1 MEGSSAALTATHVVS
16 AAPHDGPGPKV
27 PGQVYARVMEVRG
40 TAALVH
46 VYGTATS
53 QDFWVTEPLPGGAQG
68 PTAAAAPAADTPHR
82 VSIKWLVA
90 SAQGKELFP
99 WEDWAFESPCTW
111 FLLPKPAP
119 VADAAAPADE
129 PAQKKAR
136 TGAPVAP
143 SATAIAAFEGAMGS
157 AGGGAVQRPSVGPL
171 PEISARRTENIS
183 QGYVAPGALPA
194 VAPPPAAAAGDEA
207 GAPARVHVPA
217 HASWFSFDAI
227 HEVERKALSEFF
239 TDARGSL
246 RSSATYQQ
254 VRNTIIQRWRAT
266 PGQRLT
272 FTACRGNMVGEV
284 NSLRKVFTQLQ
295 NWGLINNHVHKGGL
309 PSSSVPVPVAAPP
322 LPTAVAAR
330 LAAPE
335 GAGPHGQV
343 AEQPH
348 PAPRQALYDFTPAG
362 VVYGP
367 TAALGA
373 ALEAAPQ
380 APAAAAAAAAALRQG
395 LSICCTVCGCELS
408 SGVWYHCTRMPDF
421 YLCAPH
427 HAEGRFPGD
436 AAPGDFVRHSGD
448 SAAAAAYTGG
458 PNSCAGRWSDAET
471 LLLVDAVTTHGE
483 DWAKVAAHV
492 GTKSK
497 AQCVAQFLALP
508 IQERFLNDME
518 GRPPGGDPAMAAVK
532 YAVPQLTP
540 FHDAGNPILAQ
551 CAFMAAVVGP
561 RVAAAAA
568 SAALAALE
576 HEDTAAAA
584 AAAAAAADGAM
595 DTDGRAGF
603 SSDAVQ
609 RSLAVCLA
617 GGAVKAKMLADQEE
631 RDMHRTMVGIVDAQ
645 AKKVEAKVKVLLELD
660 DLIRKD
666 TAMVDAAQAA
676 ATTAQ

>member
-40 TAALVH
+40 GAALVH

-53 QDFWVTEPLPGGAQG
+53 QDFWVKEPLPAGAQG
-68 PTAAAAPAADTPHR
+68 PAAAAPAADTPHR

-99 WEDWAFESPCTW
+99 WEDWAFESPCAW
-111 FLLPKPAP
+111 FLMPKPTPA
-119 VADAAAPADE
+119 ADAAAAADE
-129 PAQKKAR
+129 PVHKKAR
-136 TGAPVAP
+136 TGAPGAP
-143 SATAIAAFEGAMGS
+143 SAMAIAAFAGAMAS
-157 AGGGAVQRPSVGPL
+157 SGGGAVQRPSVGPL
-171 PEISARRTENIS
+171 PEVSARRTENIS

-194 VAPPPAAAAGDEA
+194 VAPPAAAAGDKA
-207 GAPARVHVPA
+207 AAPARVHVPA
-217 HASWFSFDAI
+217 HASWFSFEAI
-227 HEVERKALSEFF
+227 HEVERKAMPEFF
-239 TDARGSL
+239 TDARGPL
-246 RSSATYQQ
+246 RSGAIYQQ
-254 VRNTIIQRWRAT
+254 IRNTIIQRWRAA

-284 NSLRKVFTQLQ
+284 NLLRKVFTQLQ
-295 NWGLINNHVHKGGL
+295 NWGLINNHVDKGGL

-322 LPTAVAAR
+322 LPTALAAR

-335 GAGPHGQV
+335 GVGPHGQV

-348 PAPRQALYDFTPAG
+348 QAPRQALYHFTPAG

-373 ALEAAPQ
+373 ALEAAPP

-408 SGVWYHCTRMPDF
+408 GGVWYHCIRVPDF

-436 AAPGDFVRHSGD
+436 TAPGDFVRHTSD
-448 SAAAAAYTGG
+448 AAAAAAYTGG
-458 PNSCAGRWSDAET
+458 PTSCAGRWSDAET
-471 LLLVDAVTTHGE
+471 LLLVDGVTAHGE
-483 DWAKVAAHV
+483 DWAKVATHV

-518 GRPPGGDPAMAAVK
+518 GRPPGGDPAMAAIE
-532 YAVPQLTP
+532 YAVRQVTP

-568 SAALAALE
+568 ASALAALE

-584 AAAAAAADGAM
+584 AAAANGAM
-595 DTDGRAGF
+595 DTGRTGFTAG
-603 SSDAVQ
+603 AVE

-660 DLIRKD
+660 DLIRRD
-666 TAMVDAAQAA
+666 TALVDAAQAT
-676 ATTAQ
+676 ATAPMQ